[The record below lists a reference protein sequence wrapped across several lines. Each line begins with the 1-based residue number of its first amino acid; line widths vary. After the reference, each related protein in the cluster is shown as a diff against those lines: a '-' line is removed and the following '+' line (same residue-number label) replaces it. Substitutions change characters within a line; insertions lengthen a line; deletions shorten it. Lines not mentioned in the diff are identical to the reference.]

1 MSSWSQRIGKV
12 RQYLSR
18 GDMPGLVTEMCR
30 YWLWKQAERRGR
42 RSAICPPE
50 FLLPQ
55 IRKHIMVEEIPFITA
70 NRENPDWPEEELRA
84 KIIELGP
91 WAYRF
96 AFAYGLT
103 TETFCESFCQPSIEH
118 HRFRSKW
125 VAESFLHKNRH
136 LSAKKVERTFCD
148 LLSLVSETVVD
159 LLGNE
164 VGQSTVLD
172 LACHSGIYA
181 FDMAF
186 RGAQSVHG
194 IELRQKSLEQAEFL
208 KDYYRI
214 PNVTFEQ
221 GDVYDLDQDL
231 EAEVVL
237 CMGILYH
244 VVRPVDL
251 IEFCYHHSR
260 KFTVIDT
267 NCSTDPVSA
276 YYVVRDKNTESS
288 LEGTRPIELLPTYRA
303 IIDTMQEAGFKEIV
317 EVVGTCDTPIFLYSD
332 YTRRCFIGFK
342 ETGMLDAIS
351 QSDSFKVIYPDQ
363 IHLHDRSLHP
373 IRSDNHKALWVR
385 RRALNR
391 RCCIKHTHRVLY
403 PDNLRGKAYVA

>member
-1 MSSWSQRIGKV
+1 MGSSWRQRVDKA

-18 GDMPGLVTEMCR
+18 GDLSGLVTEMCQF
-30 YWLWKQAERRGR
+30 WLWKQAERRGR
-42 RSAICPPE
+42 GSAMYLPE

-55 IRKHIMVEEIPFITA
+55 IRKHIVVEEFPFITA
-70 NRENPDWPEEELRA
+70 NRENPDWSEEELRA

-103 TETFCESFCQPSIEH
+103 TETFCESFYQPGIEH
-118 HRFRSKW
+118 HRFRS
-125 VAESFLHKNRH
+125 N
-136 LSAKKVERTFCD
+136 
-148 LLSLVSETVVD
+148 LVSETVVD
-159 LLGNE
+159 LLGDE

-186 RGAQSVHG
+186 RGAQSVLG
-194 IELRQKSLEQAEFL
+194 IELRQKSLEKAKFL
-208 KDYYRI
+208 QDYYRI

-231 EAEVVL
+231 EADVVL

-244 VVRPVDL
+244 VVRPVEL
-251 IEFCYHHSR
+251 IEFCYHHSK
-260 KFTVIDT
+260 KFAVIDT

-276 YYVVRDKNTESS
+276 YYVVRDKNMESS
-288 LEGTRPIELLPTYRA
+288 LEGTRSLEFLPTYRA
-303 IIDTMQEAGFKEIV
+303 IIDTMQEVGFKEIV
-317 EVVGTCDTPIFLYSD
+317 EIVGTCDTPIFLYSD
-332 YTRRCFIGFK
+332 YTHRCFIGFK

-363 IHLHDRSLHP
+363 IPS
-373 IRSDNHKALWVR
+373 
-385 RRALNR
+385 
-391 RCCIKHTHRVLY
+391 T
-403 PDNLRGKAYVA
+403 